1 VTPLSVDPLPAPFPT
16 SDSLPVTLRR
26 ARVADVPSMAVI
38 ESGAFSDPW
47 PASAFQALM
56 ARDYVITT
64 VAVDDGGSV
73 RGYCVLLRAADEAE
87 IANIATEPS
96 ARRQGVARRLLAHAL
111 DIARAEEIHA
121 VFLEVRVSNRAAQG
135 LYGSLG
141 FEAVGRRKRYYQYPD
156 EDALVL
162 RCTLHPPYL

>member
-1 VTPLSVDPLPAPFPT
+1 MTPQIINPEAAPSPT
-16 SDSLPVTLRR
+16 SDALPITLRR
-26 ARVADVPSMAVI
+26 ARVADVPAMATI

-64 VAVDDGGSV
+64 VAIDDRGAV
-73 RGYCVLLRAADEAE
+73 RGYCVLLRASDEAE
-87 IANIATEPS
+87 IANIATDPS
-96 ARRQGVARRLLAHAL
+96 VRRQGVARRLLTHAL
-111 DIARAEEIHA
+111 DIARAEEIQA
-121 VFLEVRVSNRAAQG
+121 VFLEVRVSNSAAQG

-141 FEAVGRRKRYYQYPD
+141 FESVGRRKGYYQHPD

-162 RCTLHPPYL
+162 RCSLRAATL